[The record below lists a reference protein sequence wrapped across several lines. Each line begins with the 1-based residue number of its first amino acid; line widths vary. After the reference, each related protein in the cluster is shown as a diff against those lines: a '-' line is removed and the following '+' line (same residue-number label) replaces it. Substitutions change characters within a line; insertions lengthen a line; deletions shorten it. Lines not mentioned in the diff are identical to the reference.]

1 MTAPGDGQRVLPP
14 ERLAQDLHDE
24 VPGVALVQD
33 PRDDLA
39 ERAGALSRREAPAP
53 SPPLPARPQSLN
65 ELVYA
70 ELRRQI
76 LWGEIAAGSTLSVRR
91 LSERFRVSPMPVRDA
106 IRRLE
111 VEDLVE
117 VTPRSATR
125 VSLVS
130 PEAVREIA
138 EVRSRLEALAA
149 RLAVPNLTSADV
161 PRLRE
166 LLRAMQ
172 QAAARNDP
180 EAWHQG
186 NAEFHRVVVHR
197 SGNRLLTRMTDGLWD
212 WSIRHFSARVP
223 SQAHFR
229 GLRHKEHQR
238 IVQAIVNRDP
248 DEVEQ
253 VWRDHVYQSG
263 RETVDYLRALA
274 MSTVPAAGRRGPG
287 HDARTVRP
295 TGRAARRASATSRPA
310 VIPLTTRR

>member
-1 MTAPGDGQRVLPP
+1 M
-14 ERLAQDLHDE
+14 
-24 VPGVALVQD
+24 
-33 PRDDLA
+33 
-39 ERAGALSRREAPAP
+39 
-53 SPPLPARPQSLN
+53 
-65 ELVYA
+65 
-70 ELRRQI
+70 
-76 LWGEIAAGSTLSVRR
+76 
-91 LSERFRVSPMPVRDA
+91 SPMPVRDA

-111 VEDLVE
+111 HEDLVE

-130 PEAVREIA
+130 PDAVREIA

-161 PRLRE
+161 KRLRE

-172 QAAARNDP
+172 GAATRNDP

-186 NAEFHRVVVHR
+186 NAEFHRVVIHR

-212 WSIRHFSARVP
+212 RSIRHFSARVL

-229 GLRHKEHQR
+229 RLRHKEHQR

-263 RETVDYLRALA
+263 LETVDYLRSLA
-274 MSTVPAAGRRGPG
+274 MSAAPQAARRGPVG
-287 HDARTVRP
+287 GPLRP
-295 TGRAARRASATSRPA
+295 TDRQPSVARSRADLPSPRSGPVTDAAARHASRLLAERRIARARDRARSPFSVHPIQDSIRARRGSSRTGDGLWPA
-310 VIPLTTRR
+310 

>member
-1 MTAPGDGQRVLPP
+1 MRATQRDAATPG
-14 ERLAQDLHDE
+14 
-24 VPGVALVQD
+24 
-33 PRDDLA
+33 
-39 ERAGALSRREAPAP
+39 REPA
-53 SPPLPARPQSLN
+53 PPLPGRPQSLN
-65 ELVYA
+65 ELVYV

-76 LWGEIAAGSTLSVRR
+76 LWGEIAAGTTLSVRR
-91 LSERFRVSPMPVRDA
+91 LSEQFQVSPMPVRDA

-130 PEAVREIA
+130 PDVVREIA

-161 PRLRE
+161 RRLRE

-172 QAAARNDP
+172 GAASRNDP

-186 NAEFHRVVVHR
+186 NAEFHRVVIHR

-212 WSIRHFSARVP
+212 RSIRHFSARVL

-229 GLRHKEHQR
+229 RLRHREHQR
-238 IVQAIVNRDP
+238 ILHAIVNRDP

-253 VWRDHVYQSG
+253 IWRDHVYQSG
-263 RETVDYLRALA
+263 LETVDYLRSLAL
-274 MSTVPAAGRRGPG
+274 STAPVAPRRGLGPDASTRVPARRPPRRDESGSRRAVTPLRPG
-287 HDARTVRP
+287 H
-295 TGRAARRASATSRPA
+295 
-310 VIPLTTRR
+310 

>member
-1 MTAPGDGQRVLPP
+1 MRPVKDRAAPPV
-14 ERLAQDLHDE
+14 
-24 VPGVALVQD
+24 
-33 PRDDLA
+33 
-39 ERAGALSRREAPAP
+39 PAP
-53 SPPLPARPQSLN
+53 PAPLPSRPQSLN

-91 LSERFRVSPMPVRDA
+91 LSEQFRVSPMPVRDA

-111 VEDLVE
+111 VEELVE
-117 VTPRSATR
+117 VTPRSSTR

-149 RLAVPNLTSADV
+149 RLALQNLTSADV
-161 PRLRE
+161 KRLRE
-166 LLRAMQ
+166 LLRAMHG
-172 QAAARNDP
+172 AATRNDP

-186 NAEFHRVVVHR
+186 NAEFHRVVIHR

-212 WSIRHFSARVP
+212 RSIRHFSARVL

-229 GLRHKEHQR
+229 RLRHKEHQR
-238 IVQAIVNRDP
+238 ILQAIVNRDP
-248 DEVEQ
+248 DAVEE

-263 RETVDYLRALA
+263 LETVDYLRSLA
-274 MSTVPAAGRRGPG
+274 VSPAPF
-287 HDARTVRP
+287 
-295 TGRAARRASATSRPA
+295 AARRPVPRGAATRRSAVTALRPA
-310 VIPLTTRR
+310 H

>member
-1 MTAPGDGQRVLPP
+1 MRSIKEGAGAVAPG
-14 ERLAQDLHDE
+14 
-24 VPGVALVQD
+24 
-33 PRDDLA
+33 
-39 ERAGALSRREAPAP
+39 PAP
-53 SPPLPARPQSLN
+53 SPPLPGRPQSLN

-130 PEAVREIA
+130 PDAVREIA

-149 RLAVPNLTSADV
+149 RLAVPNLTGADV
-161 PRLRE
+161 RRLRE

-172 QAAARNDP
+172 GAATRNDP

-186 NAEFHRVVVHR
+186 NAEFHRVVIHR

-212 WSIRHFSARVP
+212 RSIRHFSARVL

-229 GLRHKEHQR
+229 RLRHKEHQR

-248 DEVEQ
+248 DEVER

-263 RETVDYLRALA
+263 LETVDYLRSLA
-274 MSTVPAAGRRGPG
+274 MSPVPQAALRGLVHDSRTDVPARRSALRGP
-287 HDARTVRP
+287 V
-295 TGRAARRASATSRPA
+295 TSRPA
-310 VIPLTTRR
+310 VTPLRTGR